1 MTSDQLAEAIE
12 TAVESVQGRIRGIGR
27 DQYDYGDT
35 QTFEKMS
42 IADLLNWAMEEA
54 DDQIAYAVM
63 LRIRLTRLKRE
74 LKKAFTV

>member
-1 MTSDQLAEAIE
+1 MTSEELANAIK
-12 TAVESVQGRIRGIGR
+12 TSVDAVQSRILGVGK

-35 QTFEKMS
+35 QTFEKMTIS
-42 IADLLNWAMEEA
+42 ELIDWALEEA
-54 DDQIAYAVM
+54 NDQIAYAVM